1 MTDSTIQ
8 TISVTDARNILADG
22 QAVFIDIRDPDSY
35 ARAHIQGAI
44 RIDDSNVEE
53 FVAATDKANTHVV
66 YCYHGINSQSGA
78 AFFQLKGFTDVYSLD
93 GGFCAWEG

>member
-8 TISVTDARNILADG
+8 TISVTDARNISADG
-22 QAVFIDIRDPDSY
+22 QAVFIDMRDPDSY
-35 ARAHIQGAI
+35 ERAHIQGAI

-53 FVAATDKANTHVV
+53 FIAATDKANTYVV
-66 YCYHGINSQSGA
+66 YCYHGINSQSGT
-78 AFFQLKGFTDVYSLD
+78 AFFQMTGFTDVYSLD